1 MALRTKEDLQKLYA
15 ANRERLE
22 RKKIKEQERER
33 IREEKEKEYWSRKKA
48 LKYWLPDID
57 YIAMHSPQILEKL
70 WNKDNLNENEEAMA
84 KLAFELAYPN
94 GL

>member
-48 LKYWLPDID
+48 LKY
-57 YIAMHSPQILEKL
+57 
-70 WNKDNLNENEEAMA
+70 
-84 KLAFELAYPN
+84 
-94 GL
+94 